1 MVKYVMQDKHN
12 FKTCLNETTLRTD
25 FQFTNKGHHKVI
37 ATFFHRTRSKKA
49 RGASNAAQTNRDRG
63 KVVVQHPGPPNPIL
77 VRKRKSGSGNTNPEE
92 GTSSGQRASGSSSS
106 SSSSTIRQVLSSTAI
121 SDHMVSSSGVSSL
134 SSAADSSDEE
144 EEDVVE
150 VPVMRPKSPPPR
162 TQRKCPRSGGDS
174 GPSSA
179 APAAAAEEAM
189 DIGEPLMH
197 SANSLEPTPSTSSNN
212 AVSELRAFRRTS
224 NVAVQSNMGDASETP
239 NVLDELKASLEC
251 PVCSRLSLPP
261 LMACRNGH
269 VTCNA
274 CRPKVTSCPICR
286 EAEIDSRNML
296 LEKAFA
302 YLTIP
307 CEYAPHGCQVEIPY
321 RDKESVSGI
330 SLATLDKPLGESN

>member
-1 MVKYVMQDKHN
+1 MEN
-12 FKTCLNETTLRTD
+12 L
-25 FQFTNKGHHKVI
+25 
-37 ATFFHRTRSKKA
+37 FHRTRSTKA
-49 RGASNAAQTNRDRG
+49 RGASTAAQTNRDRG
-63 KVVVQHPGPPNPIL
+63 KNVVPGPPNPIL
-77 VRKRKSGSGNTNPEE
+77 VRKRKSVAGNANPEAS
-92 GTSSGQRASGSSSS
+92 TSSGPRPSGSSS
-106 SSSSTIRQVLSSTAI
+106 SSSSTIRQVLPSSAL
-121 SDHMVSSSGVSSL
+121 SEQMVSSSSGASSL
-134 SSAADSSDEE
+134 GSALADSSDEE
-144 EEDVVE
+144 EGEIVE
-150 VPVMRPKSPPPR
+150 VPVMRAKSPPPPQR
-162 TQRKCPRSGGDS
+162 GQRKGPRNGGE
-174 GPSSA
+174 GTSSA
-179 APAAAAEEAM
+179 APSAAAADEAM

-197 SANSLEPTPSTSSNN
+197 SANSLEPTPSTSSGN

-224 NVAVQSNMGDASETP
+224 DRAVQSNMGDANETP

-321 RDKESVSGI
+321 KDKESVSHS
-330 SLATLDKPLGESN
+330 SL

>member
-1 MVKYVMQDKHN
+1 MVS
-12 FKTCLNETTLRTD
+12 TTTASTD
-25 FQFTNKGHHKVI
+25 
-37 ATFFHRTRSKKA
+37 
-49 RGASNAAQTNRDRG
+49 
-63 KVVVQHPGPPNPIL
+63 
-77 VRKRKSGSGNTNPEE
+77 
-92 GTSSGQRASGSSSS
+92 SSS
-106 SSSSTIRQVLSSTAI
+106 
-121 SDHMVSSSGVSSL
+121 D
-134 SSAADSSDEE
+134 DE

-162 TQRKCPRSGGDS
+162 TQRKGPRNNGE
-174 GPSSA
+174 GPSTAA
-179 APAAAAEEAM
+179 APAGAEEAM

-212 AVSELRAFRRTS
+212 TVSELRAFRRTS

-321 RDKESVSGI
+321 RDKESVSLI
-330 SLATLDKPLGESN
+330 YFHLGRLFF

>member
-1 MVKYVMQDKHN
+1 
-12 FKTCLNETTLRTD
+12 
-25 FQFTNKGHHKVI
+25 
-37 ATFFHRTRSKKA
+37 
-49 RGASNAAQTNRDRG
+49 
-63 KVVVQHPGPPNPIL
+63 
-77 VRKRKSGSGNTNPEE
+77 
-92 GTSSGQRASGSSSS
+92 
-106 SSSSTIRQVLSSTAI
+106 
-121 SDHMVSSSGVSSL
+121 MVSSSSGASSL
-134 SSAADSSDEE
+134 GSALADSSDEE
-144 EEDVVE
+144 EGEIVE
-150 VPVMRPKSPPPR
+150 VPVMRAKSPPPPQR
-162 TQRKCPRSGGDS
+162 GQRKGPRNGGE
-174 GPSSA
+174 GTSSA
-179 APAAAAEEAM
+179 APATAAADEAM

-197 SANSLEPTPSTSSNN
+197 SANSLEPMPSTSSGN

-224 NVAVQSNMGDASETP
+224 DRAVQSNMGDANETP

-321 RDKESVSGI
+321 KDKESVS
-330 SLATLDKPLGESN
+330 SSSM